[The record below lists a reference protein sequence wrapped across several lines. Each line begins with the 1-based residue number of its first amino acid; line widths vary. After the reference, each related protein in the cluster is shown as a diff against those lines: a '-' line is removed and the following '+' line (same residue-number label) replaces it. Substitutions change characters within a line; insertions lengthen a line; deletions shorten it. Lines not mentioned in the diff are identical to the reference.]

1 MLRYCSNKVRDDSAH
16 GAYAESSTRVKQTR
30 DSVALGL
37 DPEPASTPVGP
48 KLKQPSF
55 MRSPVP
61 IPTKDNREP
70 RQPAARLL
78 ATPFNFRAE
87 I

>member
-16 GAYAESSTRVKQTR
+16 GAYAKVPP
-30 DSVALGL
+30 GL
-37 DPEPASTPVGP
+37 SKLVIRLVLVLTLSQLQRPWDP
-48 KLKQPSF
+48 KRPSF
-55 MRSPVP
+55 LPLCDPSF
-61 IPTKDNREP
+61 PTKDNREL

>member
-16 GAYAESSTRVKQTR
+16 GAYAESSARVKQTR

-48 KLKQPSF
+48 KEAFIPSF
-55 MRSPVP
+55 MRSLVP
-61 IPTKDNREP
+61 H
-70 RQPAARLL
+70 
-78 ATPFNFRAE
+78 
-87 I
+87 